1 MKYKVLSE
9 TFDVS
14 NEGAE
19 PTHYVQ
25 GDIIELDAERAATAI
40 ESGWVEGVAEEGDP
54 KANAGGADGAL
65 VPPAENTTGSSNAPA
80 PESAKPEVGAAEDII
95 PPVAD
100 GEPRLRYRGQV
111 VLSESERTV
120 GRQTFKHIR
129 IVDGSEYDL
138 TNEEYANEV
147 KLSMPPAKK

>member
-25 GDIIELDAERAATAI
+25 GDIIELNAERAATAI

-54 KANAGGADGAL
+54 KANAGGEVATL
-65 VPPAENTTGSSNAPA
+65 VPPAGITTESSNAPA
-80 PESAKPEVGAAEDII
+80 PELPKPEAAAEVALPAEEEKPEV
-95 PPVAD
+95 PQK
-100 GEPRLRYRGQV
+100 RFRGQL
-111 VLSESERTV
+111 VLTETERTV
-120 GRQTFKHIR
+120 GKQTFKHIL

-138 TNEEYANEV
+138 TDEEYATAV
-147 KLSMPPAKK
+147 TLSYSK